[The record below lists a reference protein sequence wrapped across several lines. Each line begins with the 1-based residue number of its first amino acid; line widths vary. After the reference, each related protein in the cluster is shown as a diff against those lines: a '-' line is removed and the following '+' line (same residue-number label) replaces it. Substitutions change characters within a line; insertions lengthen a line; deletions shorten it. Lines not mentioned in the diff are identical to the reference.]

1 MDNLALD
8 HRQGRCPHI
17 CFTWWSPMISGCPIT
32 ITYGHFVNT
41 CPGVG
46 RGQEVVKR
54 CSSFAD
60 DLKVVFP
67 PTQSWTVKLN
77 GGQQSHA
84 KLQYI
89 RSVVLIHVSVL
100 QSLCIVASGLW
111 RKMQPVRS
119 PVISLANAHS
129 TKVVGQVVRLNK
141 GFTTQFTC
149 VGLGTTM
156 NALMC
161 RTTTRVAKAPAGGH
175 HQVKW
180 LGSIG

>member
-1 MDNLALD
+1 
-8 HRQGRCPHI
+8 
-17 CFTWWSPMISGCPIT
+17 MISGCPIT

-41 CPGVG
+41 CPWVG